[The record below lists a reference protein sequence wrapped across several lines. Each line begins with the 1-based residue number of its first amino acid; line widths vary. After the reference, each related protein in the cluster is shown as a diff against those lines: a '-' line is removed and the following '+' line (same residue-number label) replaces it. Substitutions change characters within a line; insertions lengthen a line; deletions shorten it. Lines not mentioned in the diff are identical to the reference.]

1 VSEGYRIAKGAGG
14 GNGAEPAL
22 RVGDLH
28 KRYGSVEALRGVSFE
43 IQPGEFFGLLGP
55 NGAGKTTLI
64 NIVTGLAKRTS
75 GHVEVFGH
83 DVIRNYRTTR
93 QLIGAVPQELVYDH
107 FFSVRRTL
115 VIHAGYF
122 GVRDP
127 QPWVE
132 ELLDRLEL
140 RPHQHKKV
148 MQLSGGMKRRL
159 LVAKALVHRPPVLI
173 LDEPTAGVD
182 INLRLSLWQ
191 LLREI
196 NARGTTILLT
206 THYIDEAEE
215 LCERIGI
222 IDHGKFVALDR
233 TENLVR
239 RLNEKRVTLVPCE
252 PVSAVPASLA
262 DLNAKLEDGGR
273 RIILHLD
280 HHTPDLNDA
289 LRRMADTGVALADF
303 RVEDADLEDVFIR
316 LTAGRR
322 PSTPA
327 SEFTV
332 GIRPTTP
339 VPPGR
344 VLG

>member
-1 VSEGYRIAKGAGG
+1 MKNLSGASPQVRKSGQT
-14 GNGAEPAL
+14 PAL
-22 RVGDLH
+22 SIRNLH
-28 KRYGSVEALRGVSFE
+28 KRYGSLEALRGVSFE

-64 NIVTGLAKRTS
+64 NIVTGLARRSS
-75 GHVEVFGH
+75 GEVEVFGR
-83 DVIRNYRTTR
+83 DVVQDYRTTR
-93 QLIGAVPQELVYDH
+93 QMIGAVPQELVYDH

-127 QPWVE
+127 GPWVE

-140 RPHQHKKV
+140 RPHQNKTV
-148 MQLSGGMKRRL
+148 LQLSGGLKRRL

-182 INLRLSLWQ
+182 INLRLSLWE

-196 NARGTTILLT
+196 NAQGTTVLLT

-222 IDHGKFVALDR
+222 INHGKFVALDR

-239 RLNEKRVTLVPCE
+239 RLNEKKITLVPQQ
-252 PVSAVPASLA
+252 PLTALPASLT
-262 DLNAKLEDGGR
+262 DLNARLEDGGR
-273 RIILHLD
+273 RIVLHLNSD
-280 HHTPDLNDA
+280 TPDINDT
-289 LRRMADTGVALADF
+289 LRRLADTGVPLIDF
-303 RVEDADLEDVFIR
+303 RVKEADLEDVFIH
-316 LTAGRR
+316 LTAGRSSAQPTAGPR
-322 PSTPA
+322 AGKPPA
-327 SEFTV
+327 APLQPDRT
-332 GIRPTTP
+332 
-339 VPPGR
+339 
-344 VLG
+344 